1 MKSHILSLRR
11 DGFLSSPTCR
21 IRRLFHSR
29 WMSTQPRKW
38 STPLAKQLFEAISTT
53 GPIPLATYMRMCLT
67 ADQDGYY
74 MSNKS
79 SGQDQFGVKGDFITS
94 PEISQIFGELIGI
107 WFVAEWIAQ
116 KKQDKRIELIEVGPG
131 RGTLMDDILRTIRNF
146 KQMSSRIDAIY
157 LIETSPSLRN
167 KQKDILCG
175 DAPLENIPIG
185 YCSISKYMQI
195 PITWVDNIRFIP
207 SENDKTTFIV
217 AHEFFDALPIHAFQ
231 SVEGLGSSKNII
243 GKPIPEGQFLNKVP
257 YDLPHK
263 EMHWREMVVSPTQES
278 LQDSSEFQ
286 LTLSK
291 KSTPHSLYLPEI
303 SARYKNLKKIAG
315 SVIEISPESHVYA
328 QEFARRIGGTSSA
341 PKSCPSGAA
350 IILDYG
356 PLNTI
361 PINSLRGICGH
372 KRVSPFSSPGLV
384 DLSADVDFFA
394 LAEAALAAS
403 PGVEVYGPVEQASF
417 LLSMGIRERAEMLL
431 NKAGDDNETKKRVK
445 SSWER
450 LVDRGVGGMGKIY
463 KAMAIVPLSKNIRRP
478 VGFGGNLSS

>member
-1 MKSHILSLRR
+1 MKRYMLLKPH
-11 DGFLSSPTCR
+11 DGFFSSLKCR
-21 IRRLFHSR
+21 IRRRSFQIR
-29 WMSTQPRKW
+29 WTSTQPRKW

-67 ADQDGYY
+67 ADRDGYY

-79 SGQDQFGVKGDFITS
+79 SGQDQFGVRGDFITS

-116 KKQDKRIELIEVGPG
+116 NKQDKRVELIEVGPG
-131 RGTLMDDILRTIRNF
+131 RGTLMDDILRTMRNF
-146 KQMSSRIDAIY
+146 KQMSSSIEAIF
-157 LIETSPSLRN
+157 LVETSPSLRN
-167 KQKDILCG
+167 KQKELLCG
-175 DAPLENIPIG
+175 DAPLESISIG
-185 YCSISKYMQI
+185 YRSISKYLQI

-207 SENDKTTFIV
+207 SANDKTTFIV

-231 SVEGLGSSKNII
+231 SVEGLSSSKKI
-243 GKPIPEGQFLNKVP
+243 EAQ
-257 YDLPHK
+257 
-263 EMHWREMVVSPTQES
+263 WREMVVSPTQEPRH
-278 LQDSSEFQ
+278 DSSEFK

-291 KSTPHSLYLPEI
+291 NSTPHSLYLPEI
-303 SARYKNLKKIAG
+303 SARYKNLKKKVG

-328 QEFARRIGGTSSA
+328 QEFARRIGGTSSV

-361 PINSLRGICGH
+361 PTNSLRGICNH

-394 LAEAALAAS
+394 LAESALAAS

-417 LLSMGIRERAEMLL
+417 LLNMGIRERAEMLL
-431 NKAGDDNETKKRVK
+431 NKAGDDDETKRRVK

-450 LVDRGVGGMGKIY
+450 LVDRGGGGMGKIY
-463 KAMAIVPLSKNIRRP
+463 KAMAIVPLSKNTRRP
-478 VGFGGNLSS
+478 VGFGGNL